1 MVFPAGLAH
10 TRILMAQHPENSSWP
25 LPDNARDGTED
36 DLAVPLPKLPRLTRD
51 QQEAIK
57 ANTRR
62 LRELLEQEYLRNSSP
77 K

>member
-1 MVFPAGLAH
+1 MVFPVGLAH
-10 TRILMAQHPENSSWP
+10 TRILMAQHPENSSHP
-25 LPDNARDGTED
+25 LPDNVED
-36 DLAVPLPKLPRLTRD
+36 DLTALLPKLPRLTRD
-51 QQEAIK
+51 QREAIR